1 MKNTLTIL
9 LLYFLTFS
17 TFAYSQ
23 NPDSLKAKSFN
34 ITYSICDYFS
44 LITAN
49 AYNINLGSE
58 IYLKNKNSISFNL
71 GLIKS
76 TVPSGGGL
84 LSISSLSTQGL
95 KIQIERKHYFGIYK
109 LFEPV
114 ILLFW
119 THIFQYKSQS
129 LLNSGYYYSIQSAF
143 QQTATKREGEN
154 YNQIHNPDDFYTV
167 NRTVYRINLKIG
179 YQCIKKHGLTIDNSI
194 GLGAK
199 YIYSNS
205 KNFLITSNQWPQ
217 NEKDFPWNKLF
228 NTGAGF
234 YPDIV
239 YQLKI
244 GWSF

>member
-1 MKNTLTIL
+1 MKNILTIL
-9 LLYFLTFS
+9 LVYFLTFS
-17 TFAYSQ
+17 TFAYTQ

-34 ITYSICDYFS
+34 ITYSIYDYYS

-58 IYLKNKNSISFNL
+58 IYLKNKNSIAFNF

-76 TVPSGGGL
+76 NMHSVGGL
-84 LSISSLSTQGL
+84 FSISFLCTQGL
-95 KIQIERKHYFGIYK
+95 KIQIERKHYFGKFK
-109 LFEPV
+109 LFEPA

-119 THIFQYKSQS
+119 PHIFQYKSQT
-129 LLNSGYYYSIQSAF
+129 LLNSGYYYSIQAAF

-154 YNQIHNPDDFYTV
+154 YDQIHNPGDFYTV

-179 YQCIKKHGLTIDNSI
+179 YQCIKKHGLTLDYSI
-194 GLGAK
+194 GLGVK

-205 KNFLITSNQWPQ
+205 TNYLMTSNSWSQ

-228 NTGAGF
+228 DNGAGF

-239 YQLKI
+239 HQFKL